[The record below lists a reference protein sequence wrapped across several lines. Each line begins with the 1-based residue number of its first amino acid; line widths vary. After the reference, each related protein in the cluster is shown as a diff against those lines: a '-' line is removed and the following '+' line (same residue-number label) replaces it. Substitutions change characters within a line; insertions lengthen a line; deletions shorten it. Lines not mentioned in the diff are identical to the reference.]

1 VVEQVEGLKAR
12 RGDLSG
18 PVLAILVTLVLLAI
32 GAAIVAYFVLLGT
45 SPQQGVIA
53 VVGQPMIMRLPPS
66 DALGV
71 DAFGAMVTIK
81 NVGSANIT
89 IIKMGVEINARLNIT
104 GRMIDLFYPAGI
116 TKLAPGDAVTLG
128 FLSVDGWSS
137 IADRET
143 VSGALIVEGVG
154 TLEVVFRV
162 VKTR

>member
-1 VVEQVEGLKAR
+1 MKAR

-45 SPQQGVIA
+45 SPQHGVVA
-53 VVGQPMIMRLPPS
+53 VVGQPTIMRLPPS

-89 IIKMGVEINARLNIT
+89 ITTGGGTNVRLNIT
-104 GRMIDLFYPAGI
+104 GQTLNLDYPATGTI
-116 TKLAPGDAVTLG
+116 RLRPGDTITLG
-128 FLSVDGWSS
+128 FRHTTGWPLV
-137 IADRET
+137 APRET
-143 VSGALIVEGVG
+143 VSGVLIIRDVG